1 MEEIGVRD
9 YSPRLPYVK
18 VSSNGTV
25 TFFEPTS
32 YETTCS
38 VDIAHFPFD
47 FQVILTKNARLLLF
61 KGLYILS

>member
-9 YSPRLPYVK
+9 YSPRLPYIK

-25 TFFEPTS
+25 RFLEPTS

-47 FQVILTKNARLLLF
+47 FQVILAKSLRLSLLVTQ
-61 KGLYILS
+61 